1 MKFGNLKIFIFLF
14 TLFSANTLPIIA
26 ADKIESV
33 PLINLE
39 ELLPTFEEDKEV
51 LEKIEDQNTN
61 LNAVENIPEENKTQ
75 KNDKIYINIK
85 ALDKI
90 TAKTSAI
97 RLTIGEKKFFGSLE
111 IKVLKCQLSENG
123 DFLDTVAYL
132 QVKDLS
138 AKDNNQVFLFNGWTF
153 ASSPTLQSIDHP
165 IYDLWI
171 TSCENI

>member
-1 MKFGNLKIFIFLF
+1 MKLGNFKNVFLCF
-14 TLFSANTLPIIA
+14 LLFLTNSFFVFAE
-26 ADKIESV
+26 DKIETV

-39 ELLPTFEEDKEV
+39 ELSPTFEEDKDE
-51 LEKIEDQNTN
+51 LEKIEDK
-61 LNAVENIPEENKTQ
+61 NIIVDKSDDNFNSSKSV
-75 KNDKIYINIK
+75 KNDKVYINLK

-90 TAKTSAI
+90 TAKTSSI
-97 RLTIGEKKFFGSLE
+97 RVAVGDKKFFGPLE
-111 IKVLKCQLSENG
+111 IKALKCQLSEG
-123 DFLDTVAYL
+123 KDTSDTVAYI

-138 AKDNNQVFLFNGWTF
+138 SKDNNRVFLFNGWTF

>member
-1 MKFGNLKIFIFLF
+1 MKLGKFKTFIFIFF
-14 TLFSANTLPIIA
+14 IFNNLPIFA
-26 ADKIESV
+26 DDKIESV

-39 ELLPTFEEDKEV
+39 ELSPTFEEDKDE
-51 LEKIEDQNTN
+51 LEKIEKSNINLINTN
-61 LNAVENIPEENKTQ
+61 EILEKSATK
-75 KNDKIYINIK
+75 KNDKIYINLK

-90 TAKTSAI
+90 TAKTSTI
-97 RLTIGEKKFFGSLE
+97 RLAIGETNFFGSLE
-111 IKVLKCQLSENG
+111 IKALKCQLSENN
-123 DFLDTVAYL
+123 DSTDTVAYL

-138 AKDNNQVFLFNGWTF
+138 TKDNNQVFLFNGWTF